1 MMTPRKEIIKA
12 NIQNIQQRIKK
23 AAEKSGR
30 SAKEITLLAVTK
42 YVSLDDMRYAIDA
55 GIRAV
60 GESKIQDAKQKFY
73 QLGPVVDWHLIGH
86 LQTNKARQAAAIFKM
101 IHSIDSPRIAD
112 ALDREAGRLDRRLDV
127 LVEVNISQEESK
139 FGIKPEETKQLA
151 AMVAQKEHLRL
162 RGLMTM
168 APYVENQE
176 LVRPYFRALKGL
188 FEEIKIKQDPGPQWN
203 TLSMGMSNDFEIAL
217 EEGATMVRIGT
228 SLFAG

>member
-1 MMTPRKEIIKA
+1 MTERKEIIKR

-30 SAKEITLLAVTK
+30 PAKAITLLAVTK
-42 YVSLDDMRYAIDA
+42 VVSLEDMRYAIDA

-86 LQTNKARQAAAIFKM
+86 LQTNKARQAASIFKM
-101 IHSIDSPRIAD
+101 IHSIDSKRIAD
-112 ALDREAGRLDRRLDV
+112 ALDREAGRLDRCLDV

-139 FGIKPEETKQLA
+139 FGIKPEETKQLVDL
-151 AMVAQKEHLRL
+151 VAQKEHLHIK
-162 RGLMTM
+162 GLMTM

-176 LVRPYFRALKGL
+176 LVRPYFKALSDL
-188 FEEIKIKQDPGPQWN
+188 FQEIKIEMNLGTQWD
-203 TLSMGMSNDFEIAL
+203 TLSMGMSNDYEIAI